1 MKMSVLDVDEK
12 VLQQQELAIADVAV
26 REGWSLVMTANNM
39 DLLVDV
45 EYTKE
50 PYANVVRGH
59 AKWCILAKALYFK

>member
-39 DLLVDV
+39 DLLVDG

-50 PYANVVRGH
+50 RYANVVRGH
-59 AKWCILAKALYFK
+59 AK

>member
-39 DLLVDV
+39 DLLVDE

-50 PYANVVRGH
+50 PYANVVMGH
-59 AKWCILAKALYFK
+59 AK